1 MIVSL
6 LRHGS
11 TAWNEQGRMQG
22 RLDIPLSARGRAEVR
37 AWRVPSESMGP
48 LPWVSSPLRR
58 AVETAQLLSGA
69 KPRCEGAL
77 IEMDWGEWE
86 GFRLDELR
94 ARFGAEFARMEKLG
108 LDFRPPGGESPR
120 DVLHRVEGW
129 LAGAAVQGKPLVAV
143 SHKGVLRVALAA
155 ATGWDMT
162 CKPPIRLQPATLHRF
177 AVAHDGSIS
186 IVECNV
192 PLRAASASPS
202 SMAPPT
208 PAGVSPPPG
217 FGNGTPSCL

>member
-1 MIVSL
+1 MIVSF

-22 RLDIPLSARGRAEVR
+22 RRDMPLSVRGRAEVR
-37 AWRVPSESMGP
+37 AWRMPGQPAGRMQ
-48 LPWVSSPLRR
+48 WVASPLRR
-58 AVETAQLLSGA
+58 AAETVQLLSGA
-69 KPRCEGAL
+69 EPRYERAL

-94 ARFGAEFARMEKLG
+94 ARFGAEFARMEALG

-120 DVLHRVEGW
+120 DVVHRVQRW
-129 LAGAAVQGKPLVAV
+129 LTGAAALGDSVVAV
-143 SHKGVLRVALAA
+143 SHNGVLRAVLAA

-162 CKPPIRLQPATLHRF
+162 CKPPLRLQPGTLHRF
-177 AVAHDGSIS
+177 AVAHDGTIS

-192 PLRAASASPS
+192 PLAPDAAVDAPSAVTGSI
-202 SMAPPT
+202 
-208 PAGVSPPPG
+208 PAGVSPAK
-217 FGNGTPSCL
+217 L

>member
-1 MIVSL
+1 MIVSF

-22 RLDIPLSARGRAEVR
+22 RRDIPLSARGRDEVR
-37 AWRVPSESMGP
+37 AWRVPAEP
-48 LPWVSSPLRR
+48 AAPVQWVSSPLRR

-69 KPRCEGAL
+69 KPWCESAL

-94 ARFGAEFARMEKLG
+94 ARSGAEFARMETLG

-120 DVLHRVEGW
+120 DVLHRVQRW
-129 LAGAAVQGKPLVAV
+129 LACAAVCGEPVVAV
-143 SHKGVLRVALAA
+143 SHNGVLRAVLAA

-162 CKPPIRLQPATLHRF
+162 CKPPIRLQPDSLHRF
-177 AVAHDGSIS
+177 AVAHDGTIS
-186 IVECNV
+186 IGECNV
-192 PLRAASASPS
+192 PLA
-202 SMAPPT
+202 
-208 PAGVSPPPG
+208 
-217 FGNGTPSCL
+217 L